1 MEIQVTNRTTLA
13 TLAASLVAGIILL
26 GTAAVAQAAPC
37 KSNCHAPT
45 GKGLTE
51 GPKFPKTSCF
61 PSAVVSKDG
70 KSVTMVNRCFS
81 Y

>member
-1 MEIQVTNRTTLA
+1 MEIQVNNRSKLS

-45 GKGLTE
+45 TKGLTA

-61 PSAVVSKDG
+61 KSAVVGKDG
-70 KSVTMVNRCFS
+70 KTVTMVDRCFS

>member
-1 MEIQVTNRTTLA
+1 MTNGSKLS
-13 TLAASLVAGIILL
+13 TLAASLIAGIILL
-26 GTAAVAQAAPC
+26 GTAGVAQAAPC
-37 KSNCHAPT
+37 KSNCHAST

-61 PSAVVSKDG
+61 NSAVVSKDG
-70 KSVTMVNRCFS
+70 KSVTMVKRCFS